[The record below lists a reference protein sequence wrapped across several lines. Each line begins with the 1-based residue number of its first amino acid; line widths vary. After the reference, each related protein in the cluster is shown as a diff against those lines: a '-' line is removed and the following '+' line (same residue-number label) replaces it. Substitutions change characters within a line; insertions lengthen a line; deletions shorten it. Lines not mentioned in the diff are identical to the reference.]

1 MAQLFKNIF
10 NSNKEK
16 QTAEVESVQ
25 SEDSQHKRQKKN
37 APEIE
42 KSKARRTGCSLW
54 RSSNQTL

>member
-16 QTAEVESVQ
+16 QAAEVESVQ
-25 SEDSQHKRQKKN
+25 SEDSQAQAAEEN

-42 KSKARRTGCSLW
+42 KKAKHGEEGVCCGGCS
-54 RSSNQTL
+54 